1 MKRILQISSR
11 LPYPLDDGGLI
22 ASWNLSR
29 CLHHNGYLIDL
40 LCFARN
46 SDAVEAGREPL
57 SAVFDSVTAV
67 IKNVERQYPKT
78 LLRSL
83 LKGSS
88 YFVEKFYEDELAD
101 HMRAAYA
108 RNKYDVTL
116 IDSAFMGVYA
126 PRAREHAEAAGRVV
140 VRAHNVE
147 FELLDRLA
155 KGEKRPWYRPI
166 LHREARLF
174 KKFELGLVE
183 EVDRVCMIT
192 QRDADVFKQAGSKI
206 DPMVLS
212 PFIDMDRYNTDG
224 DQLPEP
230 GALVCVGNMAWM
242 PNRNGV
248 LWFCE
253 QVWPKVRTAHPEA
266 KFYIVGKNPPPE
278 VSRLAGNGVE
288 VTGYVEDERPYIA
301 KSHLFIVPLL
311 EGSGIRIKILTAMAM
326 GRSVLSTTV
335 GAEGIAW
342 KGLKVC
348 DKPEDWVKAIVDHL
362 NTPPIVSTDA
372 VEHIRRHYDWRREL
386 SI

>member
-46 SDAVEAGREPL
+46 SEAVDAGREPL

-166 LHREARLF
+166 LKREARLF
-174 KKFELGLVE
+174 KKFELALVE

-192 QRDADVFKQAGSKI
+192 QRDADVFKQAGSNI

-253 QVWPKVRTAHPEA
+253 QVWRRFVRPILKRNSTSSARTPA
-266 KFYIVGKNPPPE
+266 R

-288 VTGYVEDERPYIA
+288 VTGYVEDERPHRQVA
-301 KSHLFIVPLL
+301 SLHRPTL
-311 EGSGIRIKILTAMAM
+311 
-326 GRSVLSTTV
+326 GRFRDPHQNPYRDGHGTLGRHDS
-335 GAEGIAW
+335 
-342 KGLKVC
+342 
-348 DKPEDWVKAIVDHL
+348 
-362 NTPPIVSTDA
+362 
-372 VEHIRRHYDWRREL
+372 RR
-386 SI
+386 